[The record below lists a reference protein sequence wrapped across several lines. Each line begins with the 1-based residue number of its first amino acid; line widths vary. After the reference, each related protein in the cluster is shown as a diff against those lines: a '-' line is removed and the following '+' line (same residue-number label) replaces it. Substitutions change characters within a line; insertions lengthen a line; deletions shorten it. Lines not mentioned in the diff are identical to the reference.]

1 MPGVIE
7 TNGRPAELLR
17 LATAGSVDDGKST
30 LIGRLLYDAKALMA
44 DQMPAAETDLANV
57 TDGLRAERE
66 QGITIDVAYRFF
78 ATPNRSFII
87 ADTPGHVRYTRN
99 MVTGASTAQ
108 AALVLVDARNGI
120 VEQSRR
126 HAYLSSLLGI
136 RHLIACVNKMDLVD
150 WDEDRFRE
158 IETDFRRVATRLGVP
173 DARAIPISALKG
185 GNVVER
191 TEQAPWYLGEPLLRQ
206 LETLELAQDRNVSDV
221 RFPVQWTVRDT
232 DYRGYAGQV
241 AGGVLRVGDPVRV
254 LPSGER
260 STIAG
265 IDTPAGPVEATAP
278 PMSVTVLLA
287 DDVDVGRGDLIAG
300 ADDGPVVARHLEA
313 TVCWMAEAPLRP
325 GTRFQLKHTTRRV
338 RATIERLDTKVDM
351 HTLDDIHSPAELELN
366 DIGRVRLRTSLPVLA
381 DPYERNRTTG
391 AFILIDESS
400 NDTVGAGMII
410 TPSEEAGAPFNPRS
424 PYVVWH
430 EPPMPRRERWD
441 VLGTRGATVWL
452 TGLPSSGKS
461 SIGEEL
467 ERRLVAAGRPAYLL
481 DGENVRHGLSAD
493 LGFTPED
500 RHEQARRVA
509 AVARILADAGNIAIV
524 AIVSPA
530 AADRDAA
537 RELHEQADLQ
547 FIEAYVDTPLEVC
560 ERRDPRGL
568 YRRAR
573 AGELPAFTGIDAPYE
588 APETPD
594 VRLHGHE
601 EPIEQSV
608 QRILDALDADD

>member
-1 MPGVIE
+1 MIE

-99 MVTGASTAQ
+99 MVTGASTAE

-191 TEQAPWYLGEPLLRQ
+191 TDESPWYLGEPLLRQ
-206 LETLELAQDRNVSDV
+206 LERLELTADRNVADV

-260 STIAG
+260 STITG
-265 IDTPAGPVEATAP
+265 IDTPAGPVDATAP

-313 TVCWMAEAPLRP
+313 TVCWMAETPLRP
-325 GTRFQLKHTTRRV
+325 GTRYQLKHTTRRV

-351 HTLDDIHSPAELELN
+351 HTLDDIPSPAELELN

-410 TPSEEAGAPFNPRS
+410 TPSEEAGAPFPSRS
-424 PYVVWH
+424 PYVIWH
-430 EPPMPRRERWD
+430 DPPMPRRERWN

-452 TGLPSSGKS
+452 TGLPGSGKS

-530 AADRDAA
+530 AADREAA

-547 FIEAYVDTPLEVC
+547 FVEAYVDTPLEVC

-573 AGELPAFTGIDAPYE
+573 AGELPAFTGVDAPYE

-594 VRLHGHE
+594 LRLHGHE

-608 QRILDALDADD
+608 QRILDALDG

>member
-241 AGGVLRVGDPVRV
+241 AGGVLRVGDAVRV

-260 STIAG
+260 STITG
-265 IDTPAGPVEATAP
+265 IDSPAGPVEATAP

-300 ADDGPVVARHLEA
+300 ADDGPTVARHLEA
-313 TVCWMAEAPLRP
+313 MVCWMADAPLRA
-325 GTRFQLKHTTRRV
+325 GGRYQLKHTTRRV
-338 RATIERLDTKVDM
+338 RATIERLETRIDM
-351 HTLDDIHSPAELELN
+351 HTLDDVPAPAELELN

-391 AFILIDESS
+391 AFILIDEST
-400 NDTVGAGMII
+400 NDTVGAGMILAA
-410 TPSEEAGAPFNPRS
+410 SEEAGAPSAPRS

-430 EPPMPRRERWD
+430 
-441 VLGTRGATVWL
+441 
-452 TGLPSSGKS
+452 
-461 SIGEEL
+461 
-467 ERRLVAAGRPAYLL
+467 
-481 DGENVRHGLSAD
+481 
-493 LGFTPED
+493 
-500 RHEQARRVA
+500 
-509 AVARILADAGNIAIV
+509 
-524 AIVSPA
+524 
-530 AADRDAA
+530 
-537 RELHEQADLQ
+537 
-547 FIEAYVDTPLEVC
+547 
-560 ERRDPRGL
+560 
-568 YRRAR
+568 
-573 AGELPAFTGIDAPYE
+573 
-588 APETPD
+588 
-594 VRLHGHE
+594 
-601 EPIEQSV
+601 
-608 QRILDALDADD
+608 

>member
-1 MPGVIE
+1 MIE

-241 AGGVLRVGDPVRV
+241 AGGVLRVGDAVRV

-260 STIAG
+260 STITG
-265 IDTPAGPVEATAP
+265 IDSPAGPVEATAP

-325 GTRFQLKHTTRRV
+325 GTRYQLKHTTRRV

-424 PYVVWH
+424 PYVIWH

-573 AGELPAFTGIDAPYE
+573 AGELPAFTGIDAPYD

-594 VRLHGHE
+594 VRLHGHA

-608 QRILDALDADD
+608 QRILDALDA

>member
-1 MPGVIE
+1 MPGVME

-150 WDEDRFRE
+150 WDEERFRE

-191 TEQAPWYLGEPLLRQ
+191 AEQAPWYAGEPLLRQ
-206 LETLELAQDRNVSDV
+206 LETLELAADRNVSDV

-241 AGGVLRVGDPVRV
+241 AGGVLRVGDAVRV

-260 STIAG
+260 STITG
-265 IDTPAGPVEATAP
+265 IDTPGGPVEATAP

-313 TVCWMAEAPLRP
+313 TICWMAEAPLRA
-325 GTRFQLKHTTRRV
+325 GTRYQLKHTTRRV

-410 TPSEEAGAPFNPRS
+410 APSEEAGAPFSPHS

-430 EPPMPRRERWD
+430 EPPMPRRERWQ

-467 ERRLVAAGRPAYLL
+467 ERRLIAAGRPAYLL

-509 AVARILADAGNIAIV
+509 AVARILADAGNVAIV

-547 FIEAYVDTPLEVC
+547 FVEAYVDTPLEVC

-588 APETPD
+588 APEAPD

-601 EPIEQSV
+601 EPIEHSV
-608 QRILDALDADD
+608 QRILDALD

>member
-313 TVCWMAEAPLRP
+313 TVCWMAETPLRP

>member
-537 RELHEQADLQ
+537 RELHERADLR
-547 FIEAYVDTPLEVC
+547 FVEAYVDTPLEVC

>member
-78 ATPNRSFII
+78 ATPHRSFII

-410 TPSEEAGAPFNPRS
+410 TPSEEAGAPFSPRS

>member
-66 QGITIDVAYRFF
+66 QGITIDVAYRVV

>member
-1 MPGVIE
+1 MPGVID

-241 AGGVLRVGDPVRV
+241 AGGVLRVGDAVRV

-313 TVCWMAEAPLRP
+313 TVCWMAETPLRP
-325 GTRFQLKHTTRRV
+325 GTRYQLKHTTRRV
-338 RATIERLDTKVDM
+338 RATIERIDTKVDM

-424 PYVVWH
+424 PYVIWH

-547 FIEAYVDTPLEVC
+547 FVEAYVDTPLEVC

-608 QRILDALDADD
+608 QRILDALDAAD

>member
-78 ATPNRSFII
+78 ATPSRSFII

-150 WDEDRFRE
+150 WDEDRFRD
-158 IETDFRRVATRLGVP
+158 IETDFRRVAARLGVP

-191 TEQAPWYLGEPLLRQ
+191 TDQSPWYTGEPLLRQ
-206 LETLELAQDRNVSDV
+206 LETLELAQDRNVADV
-221 RFPVQWTVRDT
+221 RFPVQWTVRNT

-265 IDTPAGPVEATAP
+265 IDTPAGPVDATAP

-313 TVCWMAEAPLRP
+313 TVCWMADAPLRP
-325 GTRFQLKHTTRRV
+325 GTRYQLKHTTRRV

-351 HTLDDIHSPAELELN
+351 HTLDDIPSPAELELN

-410 TPSEEAGAPFNPRS
+410 TPSEEAGAPFNPHS

-530 AADRDAA
+530 AADRNAA

-547 FIEAYVDTPLEVC
+547 FVEAYVDTPLEVC

-588 APETPD
+588 APESPD
-594 VRLHGHE
+594 VRLHGHA

-608 QRILDALDADD
+608 QRILDALDD

>member
-313 TVCWMAEAPLRP
+313 TVCWMAETPLRP

-547 FIEAYVDTPLEVC
+547 FVEAYVDTPLEVC